1 MNEDQ
6 FNKIEDLNDKWDIA
20 EVVKN
25 AISTAHTT
33 PSPVTLEILKE
44 LKTHLQ
50 EQKEELKEIKKDTKD
65 TLVQAIKTNGRVN
78 ALEKI
83 NEETQTTIS
92 SYKKD
97 RVRVIT
103 FGALLFFFGATIIG
117 LAVYAIDSK
126 IKEVNREVIFS
137 PEFQQVLEQ
146 SVEKILS
153 KYDIEYQLYE
163 ER

>member
-6 FNKIEDLNDKWDIA
+6 FKKIEDLNDKWDIA

-25 AISTAHTT
+25 AISTAHTS
-33 PSPVTLEILKE
+33 PSPVTLEILKD
-44 LKTHLQ
+44 LKVHLQ
-50 EQKEELKEIKKDTKD
+50 EQKEDIKEIKKDTKD

-83 NEETQTTIS
+83 NEETQATIS

-97 RVRVIT
+97 RIRVIT
-103 FGALLFFFGATIIG
+103 FGALIFFFGATIIG
-117 LAVYAIDSK
+117 LSVYAIDSK
-126 IKEVNREVIFS
+126 IKEGNRTAISS
-137 PEFQQVLEQ
+137 PEFQQILDKTVEQ
-146 SVEKILS
+146 ALL
-153 KYDIEYQLYE
+153 KYDIEYQPYE